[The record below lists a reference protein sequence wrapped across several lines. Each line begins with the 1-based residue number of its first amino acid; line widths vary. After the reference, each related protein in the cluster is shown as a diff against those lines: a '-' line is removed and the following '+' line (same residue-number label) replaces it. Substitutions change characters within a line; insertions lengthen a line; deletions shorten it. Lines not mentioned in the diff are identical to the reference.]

1 MKYLILFFLG
11 MSSALAQNTCGHNL
25 VLGNATIQIQ
35 NGSQVI
41 AQDYTISRS
50 DSSNGRCSSYKL
62 YFSKGL
68 ANSYQRKAFNTGG
81 QTADYNLH
89 QNLQASGTL
98 KDLNDAASN
107 TEFILGTTP
116 DDDVIYSGVFYI
128 SVPGLSSQGTLASG
142 TFTDN
147 IIIRVFSVRNN
158 GTETFEENQPFSVNL
173 LNNVNIEVSI
183 VSEGGQ
189 HNPSSTALVLDFG
202 NLATNAELG
211 ADIRVSSNTPYQVRL
226 SSLNNGALT
235 RNTSSLAY
243 ALMVNNTIYS
253 LASSSST
260 PVTVGNGTA
269 TGSTPAR
276 FNVKVRIT
284 GGTSGLVAGEYTD
297 TITITTIAN

>member
-1 MKYLILFFLG
+1 MKLVIILILS
-11 MSSALAQNTCGHNL
+11 MSSAYAQNTCGHNL

-35 NGSQVI
+35 NGNQVI

-81 QTADYNLH
+81 QAANYNLH

-98 KDLNDAASN
+98 KDLNDAASS
-107 TEFILGTTP
+107 TEFILGSTP
-116 DDDVIYSGVFYI
+116 DEDVDYSGVFYI
-128 SVPGLSSQGTLASG
+128 SVPGLISQGTLASG
-142 TFTDN
+142 TFKDN
-147 IIIRVFSVRNN
+147 IIIRVFSVRSN
-158 GTETFEENQPFSVNL
+158 GRETFEENQPFSVNL
-173 LNNVNIEVSI
+173 LNNISIEVSI
-183 VSEGGQ
+183 VSEGGT
-189 HNPSSTALVLDFG
+189 HNPSSTAMVLDFG

-226 SSLNNGALT
+226 SSLNNGVLK
-235 RNTSSLAY
+235 RNTSTLAY
-243 ALMVNNTIYS
+243 ALRVNNTTYS
-253 LASSSST
+253 MASSSAT
-260 PVTVGNGTA
+260 PVTVGTGTA

-284 GGTSGLVAGEYTD
+284 GPTSGLVAGEYTD
-297 TITITTIAN
+297 TVTITTIAN